1 MFSRGKEVPNFA
13 MSDTEATQDKLEE
26 KQTRERNAEPP
37 TWQPGESKDK
47 DRLNDART
55 MKEAGQRQVKQ
66 MELSG

>member
-1 MFSRGKEVPNFA
+1 MFREERGSQLA
-13 MSDTEATQDKLEE
+13 MSDTEATQTNSRKNKPE
-26 KQTRERNAEPP
+26 KGTQSHRHGNQENL
-37 TWQPGESKDK
+37 KDK